1 MTIVPSTSHSSLNK
15 IRAFCWSSSGDVW
28 IIVVFSRGRAWSL
41 AWSGETP
48 SAHPTLETVR
58 WVSSADRQNQFCILQ
73 GSARPSWEGRCVL
86 CTVLHNAGS
95 VPTFA
100 VLQISHLTQIARLTI
115 SLRLGNVKLWRCSSI
130 TSCGWEQWS
139 YSTEEG
145 GDVEISSINT
155 VCSSPQLQIP
165 FSITQNNNP
174 TWGPL

>member
-28 IIVVFSRGRAWSL
+28 IIVVFSGGRAWSL
-41 AWSGETP
+41 GWSGETP

-100 VLQISHLTQIARLTI
+100 VLQISHLTQIVTLTI
-115 SLRLGNVKLWRCSSI
+115 SLRFEMSTYEDAAQSSPVAGNSGVSS
-130 TSCGWEQWS
+130 
-139 YSTEEG
+139 EEG

-174 TWGPL
+174 T